1 MMGYRLFVLSLLYC
15 TAVASDFGPIQ
26 TNWTLNEK
34 TNVAYVSGSR
44 INPFD
49 YDFSVRGI
57 QVLDFLNKE
66 IRTFTGPFEN
76 AAYTDLNLNIRNE
89 LLALRITDLDS
100 NDMAALYAVNT
111 ETEEFIE
118 IYSSNREFVANY
130 VWSPD
135 GNNIAFIIAESFDAN
150 DDKSRYEA
158 PYRAKGVGIYSVD
171 NSDVRIFD
179 VPAYSLHWAAHDNN
193 LYIDR
198 KPFRENDIAILDIE
212 SGKTKPSLLKDVFL
226 SPSGDFYFNTIAGNS
241 DTVIY
246 KSNGDYLFT
255 LKSEEGY
262 SYVNSRWIANDIL
275 SFGDLST
282 VYSLHDVRA
291 NNSVVHDKSMI
302 TKTEDGNRVIKV
314 LGYRPISYGK
324 ENLVIVT
331 ERGFLLINNRN
342 FVTKM
347 KLENSL
353 FSQVGFCSK
362 ITKKFPDTRCISQ
375 IPNSAP

>member
-1 MMGYRLFVLSLLYC
+1 MMGYRIFVLSLLYC

-49 YDFSVRGI
+49 YDFSARGI

-66 IRTFTGPFEN
+66 IRSIAGPFEN

-89 LLALRITDLDS
+89 LLALRIADLDY

-118 IYSSNREFVANY
+118 IYLSNREFVANY

-135 GNNIAFIIAESFDAN
+135 GNNIAFIIAEGFDAI

-158 PYRAKGVGIYSVD
+158 PYRAKGVGIYSVG
-171 NSDVRIFD
+171 NSDVKIFD
-179 VPAYSLHWAAHDNN
+179 VPAYSLYWAAHDNN

-198 KPFRENDIAILDIE
+198 KPFRENDIVTLDIG
-212 SGKTKPSLLKDVFL
+212 SGDVNPTIYKDLFI
-226 SPSGDFYFNTIAGNS
+226 SPSGDYYFLTVEEGT

-246 KSNGDYLFT
+246 SKDNVYQAT
-255 LKSEEGY
+255 LMRKDGY
-262 SYVNSRWIANDIL
+262 SFRNARWLDGDLL
-275 SFGDLST
+275 SFGGLSST
-282 VYSLHDVRA
+282 YSLYDVRA
-291 NNSVVHDKSMI
+291 KAVVYHDDDRTITSNGGKRMI
-302 TKTEDGNRVIKV
+302 E
-314 LGYRPISYGK
+314 LPGYRPIAFGK
-324 ENLVIVT
+324 RNLVIVS
-331 ERGFLLINNRN
+331 EIGFLLVDSESLEVKEN
-342 FVTKM
+342 
-347 KLENSL
+347 LENTL
-353 FSQVGFCSK
+353 FKHEGFCASFTK
-362 ITKKFPDTRCISQ
+362 ISCTVKKWAQR
-375 IPNSAP
+375 NERN